1 MIQRLPAWGT
11 TLGKRIAAYPKVH
24 VIDSGLAGWL
34 LGLSAAKISSR
45 DPAVLTEFGHLVET
59 FAAGVKACWKTST

>member
-1 MIQRLPAWGT
+1 
-11 TLGKRIAAYPKVH
+11 VH
-24 VIDSGLAGWL
+24 VIDSGLAGRL

-59 FAAGVKACWKTST
+59 FAAGEILKQAPAGRKDQAARLASG